1 MQPIDHSLQ
10 CWLGLDSSILQL
22 LLPPSPLLSD
32 PCSLPQTPNLS
43 VNQKNTSVNAFCIQQ
58 PTMCLVKGDGF
69 LFPRVLLTFLKKV
82 FGDFKGKGHNVVHF
96 YCEWWYHWKV
106 DSLPST
112 YLMHLY
118 ERFVR
123 LI

>member
-1 MQPIDHSLQ
+1 MYAAHRSFTPVLA
-10 CWLGLDSSILQL
+10 WVRLKYT
-22 LLPPSPLLSD
+22 PVAFAPLST
-32 PCSLPQTPNLS
+32 SVRPQTPNLS